1 MRRRKSFTA
10 TVAALTL
17 GSVIGGGAV
26 AQAAPAP
33 APAPAPPSPAP
44 SETPCAP
51 TARACVDLSTQQT
64 WLQENGHVV
73 YGPVPI
79 SSGKPAAPTPTGTFQ
94 VQWKDVDH
102 RSSEFDNAPMPYS
115 VFFTLNGVAF
125 HQGSLERSSNGCVHL
140 STSAAPKYFGSLAP
154 GDEVQVVR

>member
-17 GSVIGGGAV
+17 GSVLGGGAV

-33 APAPAPPSPAP
+33 PPPAP

-64 WLQENGHVV
+64 WLQENGRVT

-79 SSGKPAAPTPTGTFQ
+79 TSGKPAAPTPTGTFQ

-115 VFFTLNGVAF
+115 VFFTLNGIAF
-125 HQGSLERSSNGCVHL
+125 HQGSLERPSNGCIHL
-140 STSAAPKYFGSLAP
+140 STSAAPKYFDSLAP
-154 GDEVQVVR
+154 SDEVQVVR